1 MINFLMGV
9 AMPRYAHIVKKTNED
24 EFEYTVIDENNS
36 VIANCKDIDIAKI
49 IRDEYDAIRN
59 ISKAS

>member
-1 MINFLMGV
+1 
-9 AMPRYAHIVKKTNED
+9 MPRYAHIVKKTNED